1 MQNRDRIILLAAMLV
16 TFVTGSIHCFSVFL
30 APFEALLEMS
40 RASISLFYSFALVFL
55 TLSVLFG
62 YRIYDKAK
70 PATLII
76 LACFCAG
83 LGLVISAQA
92 SNWWSVFLGY
102 SVLFGTAN
110 GIAYGYVLQLVGR
123 AIPDHRGFAMAAVTA
138 AYAMGSVIFSFILAW
153 RVETAS
159 LSSALVNMGMI
170 IISGGI
176 LSAFMMK
183 KTGVSYHL
191 TENSSDQPLSTRQP
205 ENSIIALLWVAYS
218 CAVLA
223 GLMAIGHA
231 AGIVQSLG
239 GEYRTAIW
247 GAVFIGIG
255 STIGGFFI
263 GFVIHSR
270 NMHAWLI
277 RLPLLSALSLGLL
290 TLSSN
295 ALVAIAILS
304 IVGFSY
310 GAIIAVYPFT
320 ISELFGNNTGP
331 RIYGQVFTAWGFAG
345 LTGPW
350 IAGKLFDL
358 NGQYSIA
365 LVLAS
370 SLAVVSCLVYFRVS
384 RKVEL
389 QNQ

>member
-1 MQNRDRIILLAAMLV
+1 MQNRDRAILLAAMLV

-30 APFEALLEMS
+30 SPFEGLLKMP

-55 TLSVLFG
+55 TVSVLFG
-62 YRIYDKAK
+62 YQIYDRMK

-76 LACFCAG
+76 LACTCAG
-83 LGLVISAQA
+83 MGLVISAQA

-138 AYAMGSVIFSFILAW
+138 AYAMGSVIFSLLLAW
-153 RVETAS
+153 RVESAS

-176 LSAFMMK
+176 LSAIIMK
-183 KTGVSYHL
+183 KAGVSYNL
-191 TENSSDQPLSTRQP
+191 TESASDHTLSTRQP
-205 ENSIIALLWVAYS
+205 EKTIITLFWIAYG

-239 GEYRTAIW
+239 GEYKTAIW

-270 NMHAWLI
+270 NMHIWLI

-290 TLSSN
+290 TLTSN
-295 ALVAIAILS
+295 PIAAIAILS
-304 IVGFSY
+304 VIGFAY
-310 GAIIAVYPFT
+310 GAVISVYPFT
-320 ISELFGNNTGP
+320 ISELFGNQSGP
-331 RIYGQVFTAWGFAG
+331 RVYGLVFTAWGFAG
-345 LTGPW
+345 LAGPW
-350 IAGKLFDL
+350 LAGKLFDL
-358 NGQYSIA
+358 YGQYSIA

-370 SLAVVSCLVYFRVS
+370 SLAVVSCLVYFRIS